1 MSERHPH
8 VTVAMI
14 TYNHEKYVGEAMR
27 SILGQTYRDF
37 ELVIV
42 DDGSTDG
49 TAEVIRG
56 LRDGRIVY
64 LRQENQGPSEARN
77 TALRIARGALIAQMS
92 GDDLAE
98 PARLERQVA
107 QHRGRANSVIFS
119 HCSFIGEDGSAID
132 DPGLGKLL
140 NRPNWTPDATLR
152 HLYVQGNCFLAPSAM
167 AARSTFEAVGP
178 YNPVLLQQQDYDMW
192 VRFLLRGYE
201 PFIVQEPLL
210 RYRIRAGGANLSSSR
225 PESRVRVHF
234 ERRRVLREFLTIES
248 ARRVA
253 EIFPEVAGLGYPIDD
268 DLVHFLLAVIGVQ
281 AEPRCDPL
289 QAFAADLLMV
299 MMEDPVTRKILSQ
312 RAGFRLPDLFR
323 IVGQIDPLDAER
335 LRGRVGSMQKQLNE
349 LSESRTWRMA
359 RRLRDLT
366 SGMRALIDR
375 R

>member
-1 MSERHPH
+1 MRETQPYI
-8 VTVAMI
+8 TVAMI
-14 TYNHEKYVGEAMR
+14 TYNHEKFVGEAVR

-56 LRDGRIVY
+56 LHDERIVY

-77 TALRIARGALIAQMS
+77 TALRVARGTLIAQMS
-92 GDDLAE
+92 GDDVAE

-107 QHRGRANSVIFS
+107 YHRTRPNSVLFS
-119 HCSFIGEDGSAID
+119 HCTFIGEDGGAINNSHWEN
-132 DPGLGKLL
+132 LT
-140 NRPNWTPDATLR
+140 NRPNWTRDATLR
-152 HLYVQGNCFLAPSAM
+152 HLYLDGNCFLAPSAL
-167 AARSTFEAVGP
+167 ATRSAFEAVGP
-178 YNPVLLQQQDYDMW
+178 YNAVMLQLQDYDMW

-201 PFIVQEPLL
+201 PHIVQEPLL
-210 RYRIRAGGANLSSSR
+210 RHRIRAGGANLSDPR
-225 PESRVRVHF
+225 PDSRVRAHF
-234 ERRRVLREFLTIES
+234 ERRRLLREFLTIES

-268 DLVHFLLAVIGVQ
+268 DLVHFLLAMIGLK
-281 AEPRCDPL
+281 AEPRRNVL
-289 QAFAADLLMV
+289 QTFAADLLMA
-299 MMEDPVTRKILSQ
+299 MMEDPPTRRMLSQ
-312 RAGFRLPDLFR
+312 KAGFVLPDLF
-323 IVGQIDPLDAER
+323 QILGKLDPFDAER
-335 LRGRVGSMQKQLNE
+335 LRGRVGSMQKQLND
-349 LSESRTWRMA
+349 LIESRTWRMA